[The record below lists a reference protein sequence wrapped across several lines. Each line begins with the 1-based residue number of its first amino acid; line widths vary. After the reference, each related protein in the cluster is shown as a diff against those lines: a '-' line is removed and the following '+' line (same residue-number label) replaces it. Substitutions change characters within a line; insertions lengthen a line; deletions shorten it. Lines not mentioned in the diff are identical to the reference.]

1 MYSSAPAP
9 IDLRLEPVAAG
20 RPSRHDWTTGACSRC
35 RTLDQVPA
43 DAWRRTAPG
52 KVLSTWALL
61 APGWHPAEHELGL
74 GRARASSPR
83 LPPTRRL
90 CASMPPCSPGAPVTL
105 PSIVNRFSSWI
116 LHSPFARLLLLLLPS
131 HPPHSPLSIS
141 SLSSLPPSRPPPAV
155 LFSLVVFQPR
165 SSSLSPSLISIA
177 SRILARRDFVPA
189 ATFTSASTSG
199 SESSSWTS
207 PKFSDSQSKRRRRKK
222 RRSLIDWERK
232 AKKLGIFVFTRTI
245 RIFFGKATPTLKQA
259 QQQATATHSYMCI
272 ILSVGLV
279 LRR

>member
-1 MYSSAPAP
+1 MHSGAPAP

-43 DAWRRTAPG
+43 DAWRRTTAG
-52 KVLSTWALL
+52 KVPSTWALL

-83 LPPTRRL
+83 LASPPTNPPTVCL
-90 CASMPPCSPGAPVTL
+90 HASMQPRSPSHTA
-105 PSIVNRFSSWI
+105 IVNRFSSWI

-177 SRILARRDFVPA
+177 SRILARRDFVPRRHIHLCIDLGLRIQLLDIA
-189 ATFTSASTSG
+189 KIFG
-199 SESSSWTS
+199 Q
-207 PKFSDSQSKRRRRKK
+207 PK
-222 RRSLIDWERK
+222 
-232 AKKLGIFVFTRTI
+232 
-245 RIFFGKATPTLKQA
+245 
-259 QQQATATHSYMCI
+259 
-272 ILSVGLV
+272 
-279 LRR
+279 

>member
-1 MYSSAPAP
+1 MQPRS
-9 IDLRLEPVAAG
+9 
-20 RPSRHDWTTGACSRC
+20 PSH
-35 RTLDQVPA
+35 
-43 DAWRRTAPG
+43 TA
-52 KVLSTWALL
+52 
-61 APGWHPAEHELGL
+61 
-74 GRARASSPR
+74 
-83 LPPTRRL
+83 
-90 CASMPPCSPGAPVTL
+90 
-105 PSIVNRFSSWI
+105 IVNRFSSWI
-116 LHSPFARLLLLLLPS
+116 LHSPFARLLILLLPS

-177 SRILARRDFVPA
+177 SRILARRDFVPV
-189 ATFTSASTSG
+189 ATFTSVSTSG
-199 SESSSWTS
+199 SESSSWIS
-207 PKFSDSQSKRRRRKK
+207 PKFSDSQSKRRRRRSKK

-232 AKKLGIFVFTRTI
+232 AKKLGILVFTRTI

-279 LRR
+279 LCR